1 MRRSTRH
8 IIYVRYL
15 ILLLL
20 TPLTAAAQTYNSFQ
34 QQKLANALQAE
45 NQNGIWG
52 RDSAGHTKNRV
63 VPWGQFMWTIDE
75 RLGEV
80 IPAENTDTVVTNF
93 QNWRFTDGMTGDY
106 SFLGNTGSP
115 RLNRIFFDRRT
126 LTDFEPLAPYD
137 FFLGGLFDFRFTN
150 TKSPMTNL
158 AYHSCGNKQTGEDR
172 VRAYF
177 ASNINKIAGIGF
189 KIDYDYGRGYY
200 VQSQN
205 SSFGGCLY
213 GYYRG
218 DKYQAHAYFQ
228 ADRIKHAVN
237 GGIENDDYIENPQS
251 FPQSYSS
258 DDIPVNLASNYYS
271 NYDQRYYLSHR
282 YNTGFYRRIE
292 MPDSIKPK
300 MPADSLLL
308 VQLGD
313 SVRQVVMAD
322 TLRLSV
328 TLDSLK
334 RAWEEGIEY
343 EQEFIPVM
351 SFIHTF
357 DVQNMSH
364 DYYSNTSST
373 MDYYTHNYYGHPAY
387 HDDRQLMRSFR
398 NTLGVSMREGFNKWA
413 KFGITL
419 FATHELLIQKQKYV
433 VAPLDT
439 SYTGRTRNKFSVG
452 GQISKRQGDLF
463 HYGAEGEVWL
473 AGYAVGDFKVD
484 ADLDF
489 NIPIGRRDTMQ
500 FKATAL
506 VEHRKPNLW
515 MEETHTQFAWWDN
528 DLSKQFRTQLMAE
541 LANQRTRTKI
551 RFGWCNLTNYAYY
564 AMQNTLYPGKQQGST
579 IPGDYK
585 HDVVV
590 KQNSGSV
597 QVFMLQ
603 LCQDLVVGPLHWE
616 NEITW
621 QKTTDEE
628 VLPLPQLNCYS
639 NLYLLFRIAKVLRV
653 QLGGD
658 IRFFTKYYAPD
669 YATAIGQF
677 AVQDYDNGPIKIG
690 AYPIVNAY
698 VNLHLKRC
706 RIYVDAAHVNAG
718 HGRMYLAPHYPINP
732 MTINFGLSWNF
743 FD

>member
-1 MRRSTRH
+1 MVLVLVPTMLH
-8 IIYVRYL
+8 
-15 ILLLL
+15 
-20 TPLTAAAQTYNSFQ
+20 AQMSEQ
-34 QQKLANALQAE
+34 MKQEKLASALQTE
-45 NQNGIWG
+45 NGGTTWG
-52 RDSAGHTKNRV
+52 RDSTGHMPNRK

-80 IPAENTDTVVTNF
+80 VPAENKDTVVNNF
-93 QNWRFTDGMTGDY
+93 QNWKFTDGMTGDY

-115 RLNRIFFDRRT
+115 RLDRIFFDRI
-126 LTDFEPLAPYD
+126 DGMSFEPLAPYD
-137 FFLGGLFDFRFTN
+137 YFLGTLADFRFTN

-177 ASNINKIAGIGF
+177 ATNINKIAGIGF

-218 DKYQAHAYFQ
+218 DKYNMHAYFQ
-228 ADRIKHAVN
+228 ADRVKHAVN
-237 GGIENDDYIENPQS
+237 GGIENDDYITNPES

-258 DDIPVNLASNYYS
+258 DDIPVNLNSHFYS

-300 MPADSLLL
+300 MPEDSLLL
-308 VQLGD
+308 IQLED

-322 TLRLSV
+322 SLRLSV

-334 RAWEEGIEY
+334 LAWEQGIEY
-343 EQEFIPVM
+343 QQEFIPVM
-351 SFIHTF
+351 SFIHTL
-357 DVQNMSH
+357 DIKNMTH
-364 DYYSNTSST
+364 DYYSNSGATRR
-373 MDYYTHNYYGHPAY
+373 YYTHNYYGDPAN
-387 HDDRQLMRSFR
+387 HDDRQAMRSFR

-413 KFGITL
+413 PFGLTA
-419 FATHELLIQKQKYV
+419 FVTDEVLLQKQKYV
-433 VAPLDT
+433 VAYEDT
-439 SYTGRTRNKFSVG
+439 SYTGKTRNRLSVG
-452 GQISKRQGDLF
+452 GQISKRHGDIF
-463 HYGAEGEVWL
+463 HYGATGEVWV
-473 AGYAVGDFKVD
+473 AGYGVGDFQILG
-484 ADLDF
+484 DLDL
-489 NIPIGRRDTMQ
+489 NIPVSHRDTLN
-500 FKATAL
+500 FRATARI
-506 VEHRKPNLW
+506 EHRLPSLW
-515 MEETHTQFAWWDN
+515 MQETHTQFAWWDN
-528 DLSKQFRTQLMAE
+528 DLDKEFRTQLMAE
-541 LANQRTRTKI
+541 LELKRTRTKV
-551 RFGWCNLTNYAYY
+551 RFGWSNLTNYAYY
-564 AMQNTLYPGKQQGST
+564 AMHNTLYPNKSQGSI
-579 IPGDYK
+579 IPGDYM
-585 HDVVV
+585 HDVRVE
-590 KQNSGSV
+590 QSGSSL

-621 QKTTDEE
+621 QKTTDEDI
-628 VLPLPQLNCYS
+628 LPLPQLNCYS

-653 QLGGD
+653 QVGGD
-658 IRFFTKYYAPD
+658 VRIFTKYYAPD

-677 AVQDYDNGPIKIG
+677 ALQDYDNGLVTIG

-698 VNLHLKRC
+698 VNMHLKRC
-706 RIYVDAAHVNAG
+706 RFYVNFAHVNAG
-718 HGRMYLAPHYPINP
+718 HGNMFLVPHYPINP
-732 MTINFGLSWNF
+732 MTFNFGISWNF